1 MGAYTIK
8 VPQRG
13 GRNARKA
20 RKVTLEVNKKTATIQ
35 SPLLA
40 MARKSRRYEW
50 LKDADSI
57 ALQQAII
64 NLDRAFQNFFS
75 PKLEAGKPRFKSKHG
90 QEQTTG
96 LSYL

>member
-1 MGAYTIK
+1 M
-8 VPQRG
+8 
-13 GRNARKA
+13 
-20 RKVTLEVNKKTATIQ
+20 
-35 SPLLA
+35 
-40 MARKSRRYEW
+40 
-50 LKDADSI
+50 KDADSI

-75 PKLEAGKPRFKSKHG
+75 LKLEAGKPRFKSKHG